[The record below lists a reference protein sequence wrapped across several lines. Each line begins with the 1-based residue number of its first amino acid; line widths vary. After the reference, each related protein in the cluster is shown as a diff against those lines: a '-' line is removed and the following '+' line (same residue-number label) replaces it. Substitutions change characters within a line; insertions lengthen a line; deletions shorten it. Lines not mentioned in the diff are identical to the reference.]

1 MRNFIML
8 ALLAA
13 TTSLVSCDKDD
24 DNVTKPDT
32 VVVDYHTTATTQ
44 FVEAGGT
51 KYAYRVLGKQEG
63 TPLVMLAPLGASMDD
78 WDPAVTNGLAAK
90 YKVII
95 FDNVGIAS
103 STGTTPSTIADMAKG
118 ATTFIKAL
126 GYNKVNLLGFSMGS
140 FVGQQILLTEPSIVN
155 KIVLTGTGPKGATG
169 LSNLPNILAGAAGLS
184 PEESFL
190 YFGFTKSAA
199 SRDSGLLVYQRVALR
214 KVNRDTTLSEQ
225 ASNAAFTAVLGWAQP
240 NENALT
246 ELEQITQPT
255 LIIQGEEDLPVPV
268 VNAVN
273 MSKHI
278 HNSQLIIFKDAAH
291 ASLFQYHTE
300 FVGHVSEFLGQ

>member
-1 MRNFIML
+1 MKNFIFL

-13 TTSLVSCDKDD
+13 TTSLASCDKDD
-24 DNVTKPDT
+24 DVKQPDT
-32 VVVDYHTTATTQ
+32 VVVDYHQTATTQ
-44 FVEAGGT
+44 FIEAGGT

-63 TPLVMLAPLGASMDD
+63 TPLIMLAPLGASMDD

-95 FDNVGIAS
+95 FDNQGIAS
-103 STGTTPSTIADMAKG
+103 STGTTPSNIADMAKG

-126 GYNKVNLLGFSMGS
+126 GYSKVNLLGFSMGS
-140 FVGQQILLTEPSIVN
+140 FLGQQIVLTEPALVN
-155 KIVLTGTGPKGATG
+155 KIVLTGTGPKGAQG

-184 PEESFL
+184 PLESFL

-199 SRDSGLLVYQRVALR
+199 SRDSGTLVYQRVALR
-214 KVNRDTTLSEQ
+214 KVNRDTTLSDA
-225 ASNAAFTAVLGWAQP
+225 ASAAAFSAVLGWAQP

-268 VNAVN
+268 ANAVN

-278 HNSQLIIFKDAAH
+278 HNSQLVIFKDAAH
-291 ASLFQYHTE
+291 ASLFQFHTE
-300 FVGHVSEFLGQ
+300 FVDHVSEFLAK